1 MPGVKAKPI
10 KELDSKTKKTYFASI
25 MRLRKHAMTDYVL
38 MYQQETG
45 KEVDVMNYENEIN
58 DGVLEF
64 VFENTDRRAEL
75 KSKLKELKDKNILA
89 ARKKAEESSKA
100 EIIKKNVIDE
110 IDSFV
115 SVMTKEEI
123 EESINL
129 MTAKKKELEEKEEK
143 ETYVKRFAALPIEE
157 MKRLLD
163 K

>member
-1 MPGVKAKPI
+1 MGKEAGKVKDL
-10 KELDSKTKKTYFASI
+10 KEITKKMYLSKILKVKNELGIDWIQTYKSETGKDVDLSNTDIESKMELLEFIYDNDERRKLFNEDLNKLELNKTNKTKK
-25 MRLRKHAMTDYVL
+25 
-38 MYQQETG
+38 
-45 KEVDVMNYENEIN
+45 
-58 DGVLEF
+58 
-64 VFENTDRRAEL
+64 
-75 KSKLKELKDKNILA
+75 
-89 ARKKAEESSKA
+89 ESSKI

-143 ETYVKRFAALPIEE
+143 ETYVKRFATLPIEE